1 MKKLNELSCRN
12 NQNLIVLSKPNNN
25 CKTCNLSFKKNEDSF
40 KQKLEAENKDR
51 VKKFDE

>member
-1 MKKLNELSCRN
+1 MQLKI
-12 NQNLIVLSKPNNN
+12 QNS
-25 CKTCNLSFKKNEDSF
+25 EDGF

>member
-1 MKKLNELSCRN
+1 MQLNL
-12 NQNLIVLSKPNNN
+12 Q
-25 CKTCNLSFKKNEDSF
+25 KNEDSF